1 MKPQMATVQVL
12 DTIQKTKEYVA
23 LTTWIVDYGKKTMI
37 VVMPDAS
44 ADATVI
50 FRLIVSIILITIM
63 SIVMMMM
70 MMVVVYQCL
79 LMVFDGF

>member
-1 MKPQMATVQVL
+1 
-12 DTIQKTKEYVA
+12 
-23 LTTWIVDYGKKTMI
+23 MI

-70 MMVVVYQCL
+70 MMMMVGVYQGL